1 MLQWA
6 DDLDDLLVAA
16 GHIMESAGYR
26 LIGLAGVAAAGL
38 SGVAIGL
45 GVGLPWG

>member
-16 GHIMESAGYR
+16 GHILESTGYR
-26 LIGLAGVAAAGL
+26 VIGFAGVAAAGL
-38 SGVAIGL
+38 SGIAIGL
-45 GVGLPWG
+45 GVGLLWG